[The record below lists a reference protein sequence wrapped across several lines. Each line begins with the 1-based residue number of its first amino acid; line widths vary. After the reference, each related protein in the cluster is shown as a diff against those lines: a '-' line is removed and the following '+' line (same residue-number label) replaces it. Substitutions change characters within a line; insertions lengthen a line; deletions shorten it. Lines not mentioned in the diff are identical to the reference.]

1 MNEND
6 ELYAEHVQEAIMQF
20 VRKIFPAPHE
30 NISERCDDGLGNV
43 WVPVTV
49 VLRAACGN
57 AKAKK
62 EQDIDTTIYGRVFT
76 KADGLELKNRLD
88 ELPKEERKPDGIKK
102 ELCVDFDRSLMIFL
116 DFYRDC
122 AKAKIDV
129 AEQLIHEYDD
139 NENGALSQDEFLNM
153 VGSQYKETDFE
164 PGILDKVFQEVCAS
178 KPPQRLC
185 DLTPSVRGCV
195 WLDERR

>member
-57 AKAKK
+57 AKASH
-62 EQDIDTTIYGRVFT
+62 QASISWNC
-76 KADGLELKNRLD
+76 KAICKWSGTL
-88 ELPKEERKPDGIKK
+88 G
-102 ELCVDFDRSLMIFL
+102 
-116 DFYRDC
+116 
-122 AKAKIDV
+122 
-129 AEQLIHEYDD
+129 
-139 NENGALSQDEFLNM
+139 G
-153 VGSQYKETDFE
+153 G
-164 PGILDKVFQEVCAS
+164 
-178 KPPQRLC
+178 
-185 DLTPSVRGCV
+185 
-195 WLDERR
+195 